1 LSSSLARNST
11 NAACTSWSTVRPMMG
26 SRGGRSRTSRED
38 GEKILGDRVGTR
50 WAGGCIIFS
59 GRSWEAED

>member
-26 SRGGRSRTSRED
+26 RRGGR
-38 GEKILGDRVGTR
+38 
-50 WAGGCIIFS
+50 
-59 GRSWEAED
+59 